1 MGRTNLCMR
10 SPIHSVCGTGSSCGD
25 TCTGSSCG
33 AHVSPQE
40 EPVHTL
46 WRTSHAQ
53 ISSPHRLVLMS
64 GQMGNH
70 TDLSPDFEDEA
81 GLNYFEL
88 GNPSCDGCFD
98 SVAAH
103 KEYHV

>member
-1 MGRTNLCMR
+1 MVTHAQVPLVVHMYHHKRNLC
-10 SPIHSVCGTGSSCGD
+10 IHCGGLLM
-25 TCTGSSCG
+25 
-33 AHVSPQE
+33 HK
-40 EPVHTL
+40 
-46 WRTSHAQ
+46 
-53 ISSPHRLVLMS
+53 LVLPIDLC
-64 GQMGNH
+64 QMGNH

-81 GLNYFEL
+81 GLKL